1 MSRIL
6 VIESSARQ
14 QGSVS
19 RELTQQFIANWQ
31 AAHPADQVQVR
42 DLAAEPVPHLDATL
56 LGGWMTP
63 SEQQNDAEKAAL
75 ARSNQLTDE
84 LLAADVLVLAAPMYN
99 FAIPS
104 TLKAW
109 LDHVLRAGVT
119 FKYTETGPQGLL
131 TGKRAFVLTARG
143 GIYAGSALDHQ
154 EPYLRQVLAFIGIH
168 DVQFIHAEGLNMGA
182 EFSEKGLAQAK
193 ANLEGLRG
201 QALSVIAQNIDALLV
216 GPTSDLP
223 EAVRLDMAYAAS
235 SQIIDAASPFA
246 MDDLC
251 IAARGLCDLLDAAPR
266 TGGFDW
272 RISTVHAQAMKLL
285 LALPCEAVEP
295 RQRDERDQCGGEAAQ
310 HGG

>member
-1 MSRIL
+1 MSRVL

-42 DLAAEPVPHLDATL
+42 DLAIDPVPHLDATL

-63 SEQQNDAEKAAL
+63 SEQQSEAEKAAL

-119 FKYTETGPQGLL
+119 FKYTETDPQGLL

-143 GIYAGSALDHQ
+143 GIYAGSGLDHQ
-154 EPYLRQVLAFIGIH
+154 EPYLRQALAFIGIH

-193 ANLEGLRG
+193 AKL
-201 QALSVIAQNIDALLV
+201 A
-216 GPTSDLP
+216 
-223 EAVRLDMAYAAS
+223 AVA
-235 SQIIDAASPFA
+235 
-246 MDDLC
+246 
-251 IAARGLCDLLDAAPR
+251 
-266 TGGFDW
+266 
-272 RISTVHAQAMKLL
+272 
-285 LALPCEAVEP
+285 
-295 RQRDERDQCGGEAAQ
+295 
-310 HGG
+310 

>member
-1 MSRIL
+1 MSRVL

-31 AAHPADQVQVR
+31 AAHPADQIQVR
-42 DLAAEPVPHLDATL
+42 DLALEPVPHLDATL

-63 SEQQNDAEKAAL
+63 SEQQNEAEKAAL

-143 GIYAGSALDHQ
+143 GIYAGSGLDHQ
-154 EPYLRQVLAFIGIH
+154 EPYLRQALAFIGIH

-193 ANLEGLRG
+193 A
-201 QALSVIAQNIDALLV
+201 
-216 GPTSDLP
+216 
-223 EAVRLDMAYAAS
+223 
-235 SQIIDAASPFA
+235 
-246 MDDLC
+246 
-251 IAARGLCDLLDAAPR
+251 
-266 TGGFDW
+266 
-272 RISTVHAQAMKLL
+272 KL
-285 LALPCEAVEP
+285 AEVA
-295 RQRDERDQCGGEAAQ
+295 
-310 HGG
+310 

>member
-19 RELTQQFIANWQ
+19 RELTRQFIGNWQ
-31 AAHPADQVQVR
+31 AAHPADQIQIR
-42 DLAAEPVPHLDATL
+42 DLAVERSAPRCHPAGWLDDSERAAERCREGCPGLP
-56 LGGWMTP
+56 
-63 SEQQNDAEKAAL
+63 
-75 ARSNQLTDE
+75 NQLTDE

-168 DVQFIHAEGLNMGA
+168 DVQFIHAEGLNLGA

-193 ANLEGLRG
+193 A
-201 QALSVIAQNIDALLV
+201 
-216 GPTSDLP
+216 
-223 EAVRLDMAYAAS
+223 
-235 SQIIDAASPFA
+235 
-246 MDDLC
+246 
-251 IAARGLCDLLDAAPR
+251 
-266 TGGFDW
+266 
-272 RISTVHAQAMKLL
+272 KL
-285 LALPCEAVEP
+285 AEVA
-295 RQRDERDQCGGEAAQ
+295 
-310 HGG
+310 

>member
-1 MSRIL
+1 MSRVL

-31 AAHPADQVQVR
+31 AAHPADQIQVR

-56 LGGWMTP
+56 LAGWMTP
-63 SEQQNDAEKAAL
+63 SEQQTEAEKAAL

-143 GIYAGSALDHQ
+143 GIYAGSGLDHQ
-154 EPYLRQVLAFIGIH
+154 EPYLRQALAFIGIH
-168 DVQFIHAEGLNMGA
+168 DVQFIHAEGLNLGA

-193 ANLEGLRG
+193 A
-201 QALSVIAQNIDALLV
+201 
-216 GPTSDLP
+216 
-223 EAVRLDMAYAAS
+223 
-235 SQIIDAASPFA
+235 
-246 MDDLC
+246 
-251 IAARGLCDLLDAAPR
+251 
-266 TGGFDW
+266 
-272 RISTVHAQAMKLL
+272 KL
-285 LALPCEAVEP
+285 AEVA
-295 RQRDERDQCGGEAAQ
+295 
-310 HGG
+310 

>member
-1 MSRIL
+1 MSRVL

-19 RELTQQFIANWQ
+19 RELTQQFMANWQ
-31 AAHPADQVQVR
+31 AAHPADQIQVR
-42 DLAAEPVPHLDATL
+42 DLALEPVPHLDATL

-63 SEQQNDAEKAAL
+63 SEQQNEAEKAAL

-143 GIYAGSALDHQ
+143 GIYAGSGLDHQ
-154 EPYLRQVLAFIGIH
+154 EPYLRQALAFIGIH

-193 ANLEGLRG
+193 A
-201 QALSVIAQNIDALLV
+201 
-216 GPTSDLP
+216 
-223 EAVRLDMAYAAS
+223 
-235 SQIIDAASPFA
+235 
-246 MDDLC
+246 
-251 IAARGLCDLLDAAPR
+251 
-266 TGGFDW
+266 
-272 RISTVHAQAMKLL
+272 KL
-285 LALPCEAVEP
+285 AEVA
-295 RQRDERDQCGGEAAQ
+295 
-310 HGG
+310 

>member
-42 DLAAEPVPHLDATL
+42 DLAVEPVPHLDATL

-154 EPYLRQVLAFIGIH
+154 EPYLRQALAFIGIH
-168 DVQFIHAEGLNMGA
+168 DVQFIHAEGLNLGA
-182 EFSEKGLAQAK
+182 EFSEKGLAQAR
-193 ANLEGLRG
+193 A
-201 QALSVIAQNIDALLV
+201 
-216 GPTSDLP
+216 
-223 EAVRLDMAYAAS
+223 
-235 SQIIDAASPFA
+235 
-246 MDDLC
+246 
-251 IAARGLCDLLDAAPR
+251 
-266 TGGFDW
+266 
-272 RISTVHAQAMKLL
+272 KL
-285 LALPCEAVEP
+285 AEVA
-295 RQRDERDQCGGEAAQ
+295 
-310 HGG
+310 

>member
-1 MSRIL
+1 MSRVL

-19 RELTQQFIANWQ
+19 RELTRQFIGNWQ
-31 AAHPADQVQVR
+31 AAHPADQIQIR
-42 DLAAEPVPHLDATL
+42 DLAVEPVPHLDATL

-131 TGKRAFVLTARG
+131 TGKRAYVLTARG
-143 GIYAGSALDHQ
+143 GIYAGSGMDHQ
-154 EPYLRQVLAFIGIH
+154 EPYLRQALAFIGIH

-182 EFSEKGLAQAK
+182 EFSEQGLAK
-193 ANLEGLRG
+193 AREQL
-201 QALSVIAQNIDALLV
+201 AQVA
-216 GPTSDLP
+216 
-223 EAVRLDMAYAAS
+223 
-235 SQIIDAASPFA
+235 
-246 MDDLC
+246 
-251 IAARGLCDLLDAAPR
+251 
-266 TGGFDW
+266 
-272 RISTVHAQAMKLL
+272 
-285 LALPCEAVEP
+285 
-295 RQRDERDQCGGEAAQ
+295 
-310 HGG
+310 